1 MRIALLADV
10 HANEPALRAVLTDA
24 ARIGCDAIWCAGD
37 VVGRGPH
44 PNQVVD
50 LLRALEIPSVQGNWD
65 EAVGMGREVSG
76 SIWESPQAEKQ
87 GGLSLEWSREAL
99 TEENLAWLRQLP
111 ATLRFEAD
119 GRTARLFHGTP
130 LKQNEYLWEN
140 RPSRYFARIAS
151 DEGDDLF
158 CFGHTHETYHRV
170 SGQAHFVAAGS
181 VGCGEPGVQSARY
194 AVIYVTEADVV
205 VGFRGI
211 EYDRQSVLD
220 DMAAA
225 GLPAELLTHPPV
237 PHPLVD
243 PGALPAHGMGGP
255 ARSDAPASA

>member
-1 MRIALLADV
+1 MRIALLADL
-10 HANEPALRAVLTDA
+10 HANLPAVRAVLQDA
-24 ARIGCDAIWCAGD
+24 AQIGCDAIWCAGD

-44 PNQVVD
+44 PNEVVE
-50 LLRALEIPSVQGNWD
+50 LLRTVDVVTVQGNWD
-65 EAVGMGREVSG
+65 EAVGMGREASG
-76 SIWESPQAEKQ
+76 SIWESPEIEAHGQHALRWTMGQ
-87 GGLSLEWSREAL
+87 LS
-99 TEENLAWLRQLP
+99 EESMAWLRQLP
-111 ATLRFEAD
+111 ATQRIEVE
-119 GRTARLFHGTP
+119 GRLAHLFHGTP
-130 LKQNEYLWEN
+130 LKQNEYLWED

-181 VGCGEPGVQSARY
+181 VGCGSAADGSARY
-194 AVIYVTEADVV
+194 AVIYVTDADLV

-211 EYDRQSVLD
+211 PYDRQSVLS

-225 GLPAELLTHPPV
+225 GLAPELLTHPPV

-243 PGALPAHGMGGP
+243 PGTIAAEG
-255 ARSDAPASA
+255 APATRDAAASA